1 MHCVFNSLSN
11 KFQGN
16 PKFKD
21 HLEKKAYYTGLDL
34 YVQYYSNAFN
44 LYVVSYLPW
53 PILTVYSFKTPS
65 Q

>member
-21 HLEKKAYYTGLDL
+21 HLEKKAYTGLDL
-34 YVQYYSNAFN
+34 YVQYYSNAFK
-44 LYVVSYLPW
+44 LMLPW
-53 PILTVYSFKTPS
+53 PILTVVYSLKNPYNKY
-65 Q
+65 